1 MIQLTCGN
9 EENFEDQRVRK
20 LRRFEQLLVK
30 IETAGWKGLKE
41 ISLRK
46 KLDVEGSTTRRSQ
59 EFSTV

>member
-20 LRRFEQLLVK
+20 LSSNEQLLVE

-41 ISLRK
+41 ISLW
-46 KLDVEGSTTRRSQ
+46 
-59 EFSTV
+59 